1 MRQTLNKVVVTYG
14 DIHVTVTYKTPRT
27 EMRFNSLQQKFL
39 SFYKELASALNEDET
54 AVFRILHEWSEVA
67 SIVESI
73 EGELDF
79 IFPVG
84 EDSSETIHEKFMA
97 YLDTAFYGI
106 VDAILQA
113 SREMERPRKAHL
125 APYAVV
131 TDEKK
136 SKIAK
141 VYLLIYKPV

>member
-1 MRQTLNKVVVTYG
+1 MNKIVVTYG

-27 EMRFNSLQQKFL
+27 EMRFNSIQQKFI
-39 SFYKELASALNEDET
+39 SFYKELATELNEDEN

-67 SIVESI
+67 SVVESI
-73 EGELDF
+73 TGEIDF
-79 IFPVG
+79 VFPVG
-84 EDSSETIHEKFMA
+84 EDDAETIHAKFMDYLNTA
-97 YLDTAFYGI
+97 YYGI
-106 VDAILQA
+106 VNAVLQA

-136 SKIAK
+136 SKSAK
-141 VYLLIYKPV
+141 VS